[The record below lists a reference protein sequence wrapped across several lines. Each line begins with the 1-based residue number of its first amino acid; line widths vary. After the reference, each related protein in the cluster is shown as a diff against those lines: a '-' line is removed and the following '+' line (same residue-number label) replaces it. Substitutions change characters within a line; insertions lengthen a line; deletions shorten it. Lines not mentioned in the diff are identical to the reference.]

1 VTREAYALNVPLRA
15 LPVAPAAGDLPRAAS
30 FLEVDAANVIIE
42 AVKQAEDGSDLI
54 VRLYE
59 CENRPAQ
66 AVVRTGFAIASAAEV
81 DLMEENPAPLA
92 LEDGA
97 VRLAF
102 RPFEIKTLRVTPA

>member
-1 VTREAYALNVPLRA
+1 MPLPDAPRRGR
-15 LPVAPAAGDLPRAAS
+15 PAAAPAS
-30 FLEVDAANVIIE
+30 FLEVDAPNVIVE
-42 AVKQAEDGSDLI
+42 AVKQAEDGDDMI

-59 CENRPAQ
+59 CENRAAHAP
-66 AVVRTGFAIASAAEV
+66 VRFGFPIASAAEV

-102 RPFEIKTLRVTPA
+102 RPFEIKTVRVTPA